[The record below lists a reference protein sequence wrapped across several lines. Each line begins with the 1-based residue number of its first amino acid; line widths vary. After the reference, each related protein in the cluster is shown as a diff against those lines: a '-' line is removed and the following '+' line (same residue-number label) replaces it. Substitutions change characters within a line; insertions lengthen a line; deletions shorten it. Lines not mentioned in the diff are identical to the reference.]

1 MEFEEKVIDVEH
13 IFDGHIVDL
22 DVETVLTP
30 EGQKATREIAYHAN
44 AVGVVIVSEDN
55 KMLLVRQ
62 WRAPLR
68 QETLEIIAGKLEPG
82 ENEASA
88 VVRELNEEARL
99 QAQSV
104 EKLTS
109 FYVSPGFTD
118 EKLTLYHASG
128 LSPVSE
134 KLPQDEGEILNLEW
148 LDIKEVQVAIAK
160 GEICDAK
167 TIMAVM
173 LWQSLQ

>member
-1 MEFEEKVIDVEH
+1 
-13 IFDGHIVDL
+13 
-22 DVETVLTP
+22 
-30 EGQKATREIAYHAN
+30 
-44 AVGVVIVSEDN
+44 
-55 KMLLVRQ
+55 MLLVRQ

-109 FYVSPGFTD
+109 FYVSPGFTN